1 MLHKV
6 QTASLKTPLWGNLTH
21 VPVTIIP
28 DPDHEFTYRRV
39 HSQYTHVEPTS
50 MFISAKHSACVLH
63 WKYTQRTCDK
73 RCANNHTITHPLI
86 HTPSVPVGGV
96 LLRPLRRQMCQ
107 NNTLVSLLFAVVLLC
122 SYTLKNTESDLLC
135 IMLMHFS
142 QAELKTPCS
151 STLKSNLALPGLK
164 AHVKLKTTV
173 GGGMKNWVDPCI
185 NQVERN

>member
-1 MLHKV
+1 MNSHIE
-6 QTASLKTPLWGNLTH
+6 G
-21 VPVTIIP
+21 
-28 DPDHEFTYRRV
+28 
-39 HSQYTHVEPTS
+39 YTHNTQ
-50 MFISAKHSACVLH
+50 ISNQPACLYLQSILH
-63 WKYTQRTCDK
+63 VCCTENTHKGHVTRGVQI
-73 RCANNHTITHPLI
+73 ITHPLI

-122 SYTLKNTESDLLC
+122 SYTLKNTESDLLR

-173 GGGMKNWVDPCI
+173 GGGIKNWVDPCI